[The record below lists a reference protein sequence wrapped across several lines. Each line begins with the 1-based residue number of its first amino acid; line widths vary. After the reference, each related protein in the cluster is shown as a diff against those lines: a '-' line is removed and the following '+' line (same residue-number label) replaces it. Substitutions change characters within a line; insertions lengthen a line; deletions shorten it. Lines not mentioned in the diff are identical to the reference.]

1 MLDIVITRY
10 NEPISI
16 MKPLLDSIALQRGI
30 DFADVSVTIVNDGK
44 ENASDLDGIGF
55 YPFAIHTT
63 AIAHGGISAAR
74 NHGIDSTSDDYIC
87 FCDCDDSWLDL
98 YALHAIFSACQEEP
112 DMISSSFVEE
122 VRLEDGTMTITRHD
136 KDPTFI
142 HGKVYKRS
150 FLVEKNIRF
159 DTRLRYHEDGAFNT
173 VCLMLTTPKYIET
186 PLYLWC
192 WREGSVCRNESFV
205 LKSYDQVMMQRVA
218 VAEE

>member
-1 MLDIVITRY
+1 
-10 NEPISI
+10 
-16 MKPLLDSIALQRGI
+16 
-30 DFADVSVTIVNDGK
+30 
-44 ENASDLDGIGF
+44 
-55 YPFAIHTT
+55 
-63 AIAHGGISAAR
+63 
-74 NHGIDSTSDDYIC
+74 
-87 FCDCDDSWLDL
+87 
-98 YALHAIFSACQEEP
+98 
-112 DMISSSFVEE
+112 MISSSFVEE

-205 LKSYDQVMMQRVA
+205 LKTYDQVMMQRVA
-218 VAEE
+218 VAEECERRGLTKELGDIVAMTFVNAFYDTSKLDWLRPANKTLVEKAEQAFKGFYKRYKKYYFEYDKKKLAAMMAQIRPLAVNNGMYIEKWAMKDFLRHIATEVK